1 VVMNLARTG
10 GGQAMFSPPISVSAG
25 GAQHFRCDFSPQGW
39 RMLEVSMI
47 GLGFL
52 IAVGPAL
59 TLLALGALIYWAL
72 THGPPGRRG
81 GQRQ

>member
-1 VVMNLARTG
+1 
-10 GGQAMFSPPISVSAG
+10 
-25 GAQHFRCDFSPQGW
+25 
-39 RMLEVSMI
+39 MI

-59 TLLALGALIYWAL
+59 TLLALGALVYWAL
-72 THGPPGRRG
+72 THGPPGRGG